1 MLKDLGRFLSRP
13 PVQTGITLA
22 VSAAIRSYQPSLV
35 DRSRNDQALI
45 VAGSMASGYVAG
57 NLGERAIEA
66 TCAATGI
73 DRAIIAAAVAGTAAA
88 AMTVADE
95 RAPVLNTLGRVA
107 SATAITSGALS
118 LRRRRRGRGPLRAA
132 VETAGIGAVVAICL
146 RREVRAYSKNG
157 RRPPPSLAIASS
169 LAAGTGIAV
178 AAGALVAVERASAAA
193 AVDLLTSTGSS
204 RRRAPTFFAHVAIA
218 CAFAAGAKLCARRV
232 LRLLDAAGDH
242 IEPGYA
248 SPPTSR
254 LVSGGADS
262 VVAFADLGV
271 QGRRFVSEM
280 PTPEAIDIVLGT
292 ADAIEPIRLYI
303 GVDSAPGIDERVELA
318 MMEIR
323 RTHALDRSLV
333 IIGSP
338 AGTGYLN
345 HIPIEA
351 AEYFMRGDVASVTIQ
366 YGKRP
371 SLLSVDRVGAA
382 QQQHLALVEEISKEL
397 SRRPREG
404 WPRVVLYGESLGAQ
418 TSQDAFPNPGYE
430 ALVERSI
437 QNALWV
443 GTPYPAKFRRAVLSA
458 NPDDSRF
465 GRSATIDEH
474 DAATQFTFLD
484 HHDDPV
490 TLFNLSIFHR
500 RPPWLGP
507 PSKRPPNISRTQ
519 RWVPAVTFWQTV
531 FDTKNAAR
539 VVPGDFNAF
548 GHDYRADLAEFVRA
562 AYHIPDVTDEQMVS
576 VERALRRSEI
586 ERAARIEPG

>member
-1 MLKDLGRFLSRP
+1 
-13 PVQTGITLA
+13 
-22 VSAAIRSYQPSLV
+22 
-35 DRSRNDQALI
+35 
-45 VAGSMASGYVAG
+45 
-57 NLGERAIEA
+57 
-66 TCAATGI
+66 
-73 DRAIIAAAVAGTAAA
+73 
-88 AMTVADE
+88 
-95 RAPVLNTLGRVA
+95 
-107 SATAITSGALS
+107 
-118 LRRRRRGRGPLRAA
+118 
-132 VETAGIGAVVAICL
+132 
-146 RREVRAYSKNG
+146 
-157 RRPPPSLAIASS
+157 
-169 LAAGTGIAV
+169 
-178 AAGALVAVERASAAA
+178 
-193 AVDLLTSTGSS
+193 
-204 RRRAPTFFAHVAIA
+204 
-218 CAFAAGAKLCARRV
+218 
-232 LRLLDAAGDH
+232 
-242 IEPGYA
+242 
-248 SPPTSR
+248 
-254 LVSGGADS
+254 
-262 VVAFADLGV
+262 
-271 QGRRFVSEM
+271 
-280 PTPEAIDIVLGT
+280 
-292 ADAIEPIRLYI
+292 
-303 GVDSAPGIDERVELA
+303 
-318 MMEIR
+318 
-323 RTHALDRSLV
+323 
-333 IIGSP
+333 
-338 AGTGYLN
+338 
-345 HIPIEA
+345 
-351 AEYFMRGDVASVTIQ
+351 MRGDVASVTIQ

-500 RPPWLGP
+500 RLPWLGP